1 IVINDQP
8 DSPSTVLPPD
18 GETQAI
24 ANNLIDFF
32 KREVD
37 AGRMSNSL
45 GPLQAGIGSIANAV
59 MCGLI
64 ESPFENLTMYS
75 EVLQDSTFDL
85 IDAGKLRFA
94 SG

>member
-1 IVINDQP
+1 AIVINDQP

-18 GETQAI
+18 GEPQAI
-24 ANNLIDFF
+24 AHHLIDFF

-37 AGRMSNSL
+37 AGRMRTSL

-75 EVLQDSTFDL
+75 EVLQDSTFD
-85 IDAGKLRFA
+85 
-94 SG
+94 